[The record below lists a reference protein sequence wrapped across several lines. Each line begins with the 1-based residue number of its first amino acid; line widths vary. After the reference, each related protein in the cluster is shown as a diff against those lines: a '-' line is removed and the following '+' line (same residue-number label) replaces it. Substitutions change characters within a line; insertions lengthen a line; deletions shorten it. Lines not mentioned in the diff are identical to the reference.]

1 MAFRD
6 KILNFFKYKKV
17 FYKVILTWIILILL
31 LFLGLHFDLDA
42 KILSAILI
50 SIAFLTK
57 AFSGL
62 LLLVGLVPVI
72 GPFIV
77 QVLTLPLFWILN
89 GIGYLAS
96 IVAIKKGHGKEV
108 ITYRILT
115 IIFLLGVAVGY
126 IISRVLG

>member
-6 KILNFFKYKKV
+6 KIRNFIKYKRV
-17 FYKVILTWIILILL
+17 FYKIILTWIILIILL
-31 LFLGLHFDLDA
+31 LSGLHFDLDT
-42 KILSAILI
+42 KILSAVLI
-50 SIAFLTK
+50 TIAFLTK

-62 LLLVGLVPVI
+62 LLLIGLIPVI
-72 GPFIV
+72 GPFII
-77 QVLTLPLFWILN
+77 QVLTLPIFWILN

-115 IIFLLGVAVGY
+115 IVFLLGVAVGY

>member
-6 KILNFFKYKKV
+6 KIRNFFTYKRV
-17 FYKVILTWIILILL
+17 FYKIILTWIILIIL
-31 LFLGLHFDLDA
+31 LFSGLRFDLDT
-42 KILSAILI
+42 KILSAVLI
-50 SIAFLTK
+50 TIAFLTK

-62 LLLVGLVPVI
+62 LLLIGLIPII
-72 GPFIV
+72 GPFII
-77 QVLTLPLFWILN
+77 QVLTLPIFWILN

>member
-6 KILNFFKYKKV
+6 KIRNFFTYKRV
-17 FYKVILTWIILILL
+17 FYKIILTWIILIIL
-31 LFLGLHFDLDA
+31 LFSGLRFDLDT
-42 KILSAILI
+42 KILSAVLI
-50 SIAFLTK
+50 TIAFLTK

-62 LLLVGLVPVI
+62 LMLIGLIPVI
-72 GPFIV
+72 GPLII
-77 QVLTLPLFWILN
+77 QVLTLPIFWILN

>member
-6 KILNFFKYKKV
+6 KIRNFFTYKRV
-17 FYKVILTWIILILL
+17 FYKIILTWIILILL
-31 LFLGLHFDLDA
+31 LFFGLYFDLDT
-42 KILSAILI
+42 KILSAVLI
-50 SIAFLTK
+50 TIAFLTK

-62 LLLVGLVPVI
+62 LMLIGLIPVI
-72 GPFIV
+72 GPFII
-77 QVLTLPLFWILN
+77 QVLTLPIFWILN